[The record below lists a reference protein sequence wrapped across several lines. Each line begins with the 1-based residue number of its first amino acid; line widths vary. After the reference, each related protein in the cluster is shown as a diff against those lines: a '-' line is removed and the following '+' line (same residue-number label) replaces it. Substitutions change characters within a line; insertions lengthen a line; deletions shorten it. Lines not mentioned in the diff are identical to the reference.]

1 MPFIPGN
8 EIIGDNYLL
17 AKNRLKKLT
26 EIFYENKDILCE
38 HVKIIKYQK
47 QEKNIERKP
56 EKI

>member
-26 EIFYENKDILCE
+26 EHFNENKDVLYENDSITE
-38 HVKIIKYQK
+38 Y
-47 QEKNIERKP
+47 
-56 EKI
+56 